1 MAYRGGLLVD
11 LADPLEAGVKR
22 FATRAT
28 REVGEDLHARVKR
41 HTPIAKP
48 SATTLASYGDAKAW
62 EAARRRRPGRLYNSW
77 EVGDVTVESRA
88 RGEHRR
94 VVVFTLDP
102 VAPHVEWDTL
112 PHIIR
117 AKRAKALTVPTIG
130 GMTLRRSVHHPG
142 TRGQHMM
149 ATALLEVAVTWR
161 VMVMEQWVQETR
173 RIWLGHVS
181 A

>member
-1 MAYRGGLLVD
+1 MAYRGGHLVD

-28 REVGEDLHARVKR
+28 HAVGDDLHARVKR

-48 SATTLASYGDAKAW
+48 SPATLASYGDAKAW
-62 EAARRRRPGRLYNSW
+62 ESARRRRPGHLYNSW
-77 EVGDVTVESRA
+77 KVGDVEIESRA
-88 RGEHRR
+88 RGEHRH
-94 VVVFTLDP
+94 VLVFTLDP
-102 VAPHVEWDTL
+102 VAPHVEWDTM

-117 AKRAKALTVPTIG
+117 AKHAKALTVPTIG

-149 ATALLEVAVTWR
+149 ATALLEIAVTWR
-161 VMVMEQWVQETR
+161 VTVTEQWVQETG
-173 RIWLGHVS
+173 RIWLGHV
-181 A
+181 AA

>member
-1 MAYRGGLLVD
+1 MGYRGGRLVD
-11 LADPLEAGVKR
+11 LADAVEAGVKR

-28 REVGEDLHARVKR
+28 REVGEDLHRRVKR
-41 HTPIAKP
+41 RTPIAKP
-48 SATTLASYGDAKAW
+48 SLAVAASYRDGKAW
-62 EAARRRRPGRLYNSW
+62 EAARGRRPGHLHSSW
-77 EVGDVTVESRA
+77 QTGGVEIESRA

-102 VAPHVEWDTL
+102 IAPHVEWDTM
-112 PHIIR
+112 PHVIR
-117 AKRAKALTVPTIG
+117 AKRAKALTVPTVG

-161 VMVMEQWVQETR
+161 VTVLEQWVQESG
-173 RIWLGHVS
+173 RIWLGRV
-181 A
+181 AT